1 MAARFTADDLQF
13 DPGAIALG
21 VDTSD
26 AKLQA
31 AANKPAGP
39 ACQASLAGYR
49 TALMFRTLFTSLVF
63 MVALASAAALIFA
76 IVRIVKDG
84 ADVAAIVTGVGGLLG
99 SAGEL
104 VLVKYM
110 NDSIKVAKQALA
122 DVGKYCG
129 GGVQEQVK

>member
-1 MAARFTADDLQF
+1 MAARFVASELRV

-21 VDTSD
+21 VDSAD
-26 AKLQA
+26 PKLKEAKDQ
-31 AANKPAGP
+31 PAGP

-49 TALMFRTLFTSLVF
+49 TALMFRTLFTALVF
-63 MVALASAAALIFA
+63 AVALASAGALIFA
-76 IVRIVKDG
+76 IIRLVRDG
-84 ADVAAIVTGVGGLLG
+84 ADIAAIVTGVGGLLG

-110 NDSIKVAKQALA
+110 NDSIKVAKQALS

-129 GGVQEQVK
+129 DALHQQLK